1 MKLSTLLQCGLLAT
15 GLGGNT
21 LAAQNLTSFPFST
34 TREQTTKL
42 IQRHH
47 PKEFGVDKIDQ
58 GVVNGHRTNHRQFN
72 GKVSK
77 VFYAS
82 HDPAIAPLFAKFETF
97 LKQYAHSN
105 PLHTFTGRL
114 LREMTYQKEDQ
125 HFSPISL
132 LGMHLRFAASIS
144 SITDDERSLFSHVP
158 FNNLFFGLL
167 EQDAWKHSLSSYIS
181 MEKYP
186 NKGFELTDMH
196 WSLKLG
202 TPMIDLLADRTQKL
216 LPSPILYPLPG
227 EGKLGVSLMVESN
240 LNDVYPACFP
250 TTTNKGH
257 GINFSQFGFGI
268 HDMLHKYADRR
279 HYNVVEHVLRRAE
292 VHANNNGNTWKFAEI
307 YPPVAAQRYRVI
319 MSGLKS
325 IYTDMVTKLLPRD
338 GKTAFNRAMVG
349 FFWSLHEAP
358 KFPSR
363 LYDMND
369 FGKVLGTITASSYHN
384 TVAVSTDDLDSW
396 ESSYDPF
403 ATSPIDGTTKL
414 TDAEI
419 LDHPVIKSLTIDQA
433 QGHKYGYHYYPS
445 PLLTALYSDDSIV
458 SKTVT
463 RSPRFIDV
471 TFKMF
476 DGEELVYSFP
486 TLYQK
491 WTNADDN
498 LGLLAYG
505 GTNLTKPTLPTDESQ
520 RERARIIAQDLL
532 ERVRTQIS
540 DHIKHFHDVASYFS
554 KDDSRGNKNSLESRF
569 FYAHYN
575 QEQIVENALKPTPPA
590 AHVAP
595 SVPPVPAPIFVIIH
609 PNGDKEI
616 QFPNG
621 DIEMRF
627 ADQSGQ
633 TNLGTST
640 VARL

>member
-1 MKLSTLLQCGLLAT
+1 MKFTTLLKCGLLAT
-15 GLGGNT
+15 CLSEYT
-21 LAAQNLTSFPFST
+21 LAAQNLTYSPFSLSQ
-34 TREQTTKL
+34 EQSTKM
-42 IQRHH
+42 IQSHH
-47 PKEFGVDKIDQ
+47 PEEFGVNKIDQ
-58 GVVNGHRTNHRQFN
+58 GVIKGHRANLEQYN
-72 GKVSK
+72 GKVPED
-77 VFYAS
+77 FYAS
-82 HDPAIAPLFAKFETF
+82 HDPAIAPLFAKFEAY

-105 PLHTFTGRL
+105 PHHIFTRRL

-125 HFSPISL
+125 HISPLWL

-144 SITDDERSLFSHVP
+144 TITDDERSLFSHVP
-158 FNNLFFGLL
+158 FPNLFFGIT
-167 EQDAWKHSLSSYIS
+167 ENDAWKNSLSTYVSL
-181 MEKYP
+181 EGYP
-186 NKGFELTDMH
+186 NKGFELPDMH
-196 WSLKLG
+196 WSVKLKA
-202 TPMIDLLADRTQKL
+202 PMIDLFADRTKKL

-358 KFPSR
+358 NFTPH
-363 LYDMND
+363 LYNMND
-369 FGKVLGTITASSYHN
+369 FGKVLKTITASSHHN
-384 TVAVSTDDLDSW
+384 TVAVATDNLDSW

-433 QGHKYGYHYYPS
+433 QGHKYGFQYYPS
-445 PLLTALYSDDSIV
+445 PLLTTVYSDDSIV
-458 SKTVT
+458 SKTVI
-463 RSPRFIDV
+463 RNSRFIDV
-471 TFKMF
+471 VFNML

-486 TLYQK
+486 TLFHK
-491 WTNADDN
+491 WTNLDDN
-498 LGLLAYG
+498 LGLLQYG
-505 GTNLTKPTLPTDESQ
+505 GTNLTKPILPSDESQ
-520 RERARIIAQDLL
+520 RDTARLIAQDLL
-532 ERVRTQIS
+532 ERVKLQIS
-540 DHIKHFHDVASYFS
+540 DHVKHFHDVASFFS
-554 KDDSRGNKNSLESRF
+554 KDDSRGSKRSLENRF
-569 FYAHYN
+569 FYTHFN
-575 QEQIVENALKPTPPA
+575 QEQMVENALKPIPP
-590 AHVAP
+590 VAP
-595 SVPPVPAPIFVIIH
+595 SAPPVPAPVFVIRH
-609 PNGDKEI
+609 SNGDKEI

-621 DIEMRF
+621 DIEMQF

-633 TNLGTST
+633 TNFGTT
-640 VARL
+640 TGAVL